1 MKKNTKIILAI
12 LVGGGGLLLARYFVR
27 QYKLL
32 KNVCVSNSNI
42 NWASE
47 LVELAI
53 DATNGDGFSLDSLD
67 TPFELELSNSSD
79 IPVTIKDVNL
89 NVFLEGQKIGNIF
102 DNQPTTIDK
111 NSSVTLFLNLDIDE
125 TVIQGA
131 LVDTA
136 TQSILET
143 LVDVFDGGGF
153 DLPTTSIEVSGN
165 VSVKASIYESFNIKY
180 RLVTTPSGLVE
191 ESSGNCET
199 VKS

>member
-1 MKKNTKIILAI
+1 MKKL
-12 LVGGGGLLLARYFVR
+12 
-27 QYKLL
+27 
-32 KNVCVSNSNI
+32 
-42 NWASE
+42 
-47 LVELAI
+47 
-53 DATNGDGFSLDSLD
+53 GFCY
-67 TPFELELSNSSD
+67 
-79 IPVTIKDVNL
+79 L